1 LSFLA
6 SAGLIGGMKFHE
18 AHAESAMPLR
28 PRDLVDY
35 SPVIEG
41 IRYIRG
47 HRGLMATV
55 FAKSGELMIGP
66 SWVLFTVM
74 GHRYFPLH
82 WRSLDPERGARVGMS
97 LLRGARGLGALVG
110 PLVSARWAG
119 REDRRLRLGILFGY
133 LVVAVGYSALGG
145 SSNVWVACAWVMLAH
160 MGGSTVWVFSTT
172 LLQLHT
178 DDRFRGRVF
187 SADLGFCMLTI
198 AAGAYFCGRLLDA
211 GISARTVATW
221 TGLVMLIPAA
231 LWALAMRRGNTKRVS
246 VSVETG
252 S

>member
-1 LSFLA
+1 
-6 SAGLIGGMKFHE
+6 
-18 AHAESAMPLR
+18 
-28 PRDLVDY
+28 
-35 SPVIEG
+35 
-41 IRYIRG
+41 
-47 HRGLMATV
+47 MATV

-82 WRSLDPERGARVGMS
+82 WRNLDPEGGAMLGMS
-97 LLRGARGLGALVG
+97 LLLGARGLGALVG

-119 REDRRLRLGILFGY
+119 REYRRLRLGILLGY
-133 LVVAVGYSALGG
+133 LVVAVGYGALGG

-160 MGGSTVWVFSTT
+160 MGGSTIWVFSTT

-187 SADLGFCMLTI
+187 AADLGFCMLTI
-198 AAGAYFCGRLLDA
+198 AIGAYVCGRFLDA
-211 GISARTVATW
+211 GVSARVVATC
-221 TGLVMLIPAA
+221 TGFVMLLPAC
-231 LWALAMRRGNTKRVS
+231 LWALAMRRGNAKRVR
-246 VSVETG
+246 VGVEMR